1 MQIPFFTQL
10 KKGQRFLI
18 AGAGGGYDFVHGIP
32 LYLYIT
38 ETLKKEAILAN
49 FSFTQLDKS
58 QSEEIYH
65 GTYKI
70 TPDSASLHYFPEK
83 LVSQWFQHQYQQQPP
98 IYAFDYDLGV
108 QKLRHAYNHL
118 IAQHQIDTILLIDGG
133 TDSIIFG
140 DEKGLGTIVE
150 DANSMVAVA
159 GSNAP
164 HKYIAAIGFGCD
176 HFHGV
181 NHYNFLENVATLIKD
196 KGYLGAFSL
205 TESMPEGAAY
215 LSMTNYLNQ
224 HNPNASIVNNS
235 IAGAMEGEFGN
246 VHRTNR
252 TEEDELFINPL
263 MPLYWTF
270 TLQSVV
276 NRMIFAPALEKCETI
291 KDVIYQIR
299 MHKLDLRNFSRHRQA
314 IPL

>member
-1 MQIPFFTQL
+1 MKIPFFSAL
-10 KKGQRFLI
+10 EKGERFLI
-18 AGAGGGYDFVHGIP
+18 AGAGGGFDFVHGIP

-38 ETLKKEAILAN
+38 QTLKKEAILAN
-49 FSFTQLDKS
+49 FSFTMLEHS
-58 QSEEIYH
+58 QSEEVCH
-65 GTYKI
+65 GTFKI
-70 TPDSASLHYFPEK
+70 TRNAGDLDYFPEK
-83 LVSQWFQHQYQQQPP
+83 LVAQWLWQQYQQETAV
-98 IYAFDYDLGV
+98 YAFDYELGV

-118 IAQHQIDTILLIDGG
+118 IEKYQIDTVLLIDGG

-150 DANSMVAVA
+150 DANSMVAA
-159 GSNAP
+159 MGCNAP
-164 HKYIAAIGFGCD
+164 NKYIAAIGFGCD

-181 NHYNFLENVATLIKD
+181 NHYNFLENVATLIRD

-205 TESMPEGAAY
+205 TETMPEGAAY
-215 LSMTNYLNQ
+215 LSMTNYLNE
-224 HNPNASIVNNS
+224 HNRNASIVNNS

-252 TEEDELFINPL
+252 TQEDELFINPL
-263 MPLYWTF
+263 MSLYWTF

-276 NRMIFAPALEKCETI
+276 ERMIFAPSLEKCETI

-299 MHKLDLRNFSRHRQA
+299 MHKLDLRNCSRHRQP